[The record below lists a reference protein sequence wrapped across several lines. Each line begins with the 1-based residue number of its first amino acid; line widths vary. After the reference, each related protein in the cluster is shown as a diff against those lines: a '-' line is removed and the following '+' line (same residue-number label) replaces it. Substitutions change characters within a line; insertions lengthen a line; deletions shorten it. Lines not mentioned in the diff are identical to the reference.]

1 MWKEFFK
8 ERCVLNSK
16 HLGAIKHGVSW
27 NTLAVGDATGE
38 VLLRIEALL
47 RRLRSMGDD
56 ELRMVWLPVKGRTKE
71 WLQVAFSEY
80 EGRHFLQLRLQEAY
94 IMSLSYD
101 ERKSEPKTFALDNL
115 TEMLT
120 QIEGYLRAVVEGIE
134 KDASGY
140 NAYVEA
146 NLDPVC
152 RKGYIPI
159 RSFTAHCP
167 LSVLEVD
174 RKDEVLAL
182 LQDPPTPYKFDV
194 MTLRTYRKIRR
205 IAHEAVYGHM
215 EGSDE
220 EVLGLSSGIR
230 EMLSYD
236 LDSPEAFEQWRKSYH
251 YSHCF
256 DVVYARV
263 HLVPCQ
269 ETDGVQLSLWTASG
283 PYIPHFSK
291 VLLGLT
297 AAGYPPILGDVT
309 HIQSILTETCRVRI
323 TSFPTHYMN
332 RSDAPIECRL
342 PFKSELGIKRY
353 NELVRSVTWD
363 PINQVLPV

>member
-1 MWKEFFK
+1 
-8 ERCVLNSK
+8 
-16 HLGAIKHGVSW
+16 
-27 NTLAVGDATGE
+27 
-38 VLLRIEALL
+38 
-47 RRLRSMGDD
+47 MGDD

-71 WLQVAFSEY
+71 WLQVACSEY

-101 ERKSEPKTFALDNL
+101 ERKSEPETFALDYL

-159 RSFTAHCP
+159 RTFSAYCP

-263 HLVPCQ
+263 HLVPNQ

>member
-1 MWKEFFK
+1 MWKDFFK

-27 NTLAVGDATGE
+27 NTLAVGGATGE
-38 VLLRIEALL
+38 ALLRIEALL
-47 RRLRSMGDD
+47 RRLRPMGDD

-71 WLQVAFSEY
+71 WLQVACSEY

-101 ERKSEPKTFALDNL
+101 ERKSEPETFALDYL

-159 RSFTAHCP
+159 RTFSAYCP

-205 IAHEAVYGHM
+205 IAHVYG
-215 EGSDE
+215 GVSAKC
-220 EVLGLSSGIR
+220 VGGLFPGGWAG
-230 EMLSYD
+230 YG
-236 LDSPEAFEQWRKSYH
+236 K
-251 YSHCF
+251 
-256 DVVYARV
+256 
-263 HLVPCQ
+263 
-269 ETDGVQLSLWTASG
+269 G
-283 PYIPHFSK
+283 
-291 VLLGLT
+291 LLGV
-297 AAGYPPILGDVT
+297 ARGAGAGGLG
-309 HIQSILTETCRVRI
+309 
-323 TSFPTHYMN
+323 FPTG
-332 RSDAPIECRL
+332 REPATGCVGGRGAL
-342 PFKSELGIKRY
+342 LQG
-353 NELVRSVTWD
+353 
-363 PINQVLPV
+363 